1 MAKTGG
7 TWDAAT
13 IADFRKAF
21 AELRAHPLWGGYQVT
36 AGLLG
41 YKSARGLR
49 WAAGEYHSDGWP
61 GSNRLAWQLREVYA
75 DMFTWK
81 PPCKELVMVCP
92 LHGVPHIS
100 ACPGESVRRPGK
112 ARTRKRYHRPCM
124 DDATYAEWLAF
135 KAELEGANP

>member
-1 MAKTGG
+1 VTKTGG
-7 TWDAAT
+7 TWDTAT
-13 IADFRKAF
+13 IANFRQAF

-75 DMFTWK
+75 GVFIWT
-81 PPCKELVMVCP
+81 PPCKTLVAVCP
-92 LHGVPHIS
+92 LHGVAHVS
-100 ACPGESVRRPGK
+100 TCPGETGK
-112 ARTRKRYHRPCM
+112 HAAAPRARKRYHRPCM

-135 KAELEGANP
+135 RAQRKETP